1 MKYRELYPTHKSTDR
16 RRMAKQIIFSDSI
29 SITEIKDSKLDNW
42 IETTLQ
48 KSKQNDDGVV
58 VSNVGGYQTKPF
70 LTKEITELLGGPAAI
85 AIKDFTDRHFKFEMS
100 NVWINENYKYSYN
113 NCHFHGGCH
122 YSGVYY
128 YKVPKDSGQLEFHR
142 TDATAFLN
150 LYDFYKTPDTSSVFR
165 INPLPGML
173 VVFPAS
179 FSHSVRQNM
188 SEEPR
193 VSVAFNFKI
202 IDPDK

>member
-1 MKYRELYPTHKSTDR
+1 
-16 RRMAKQIIFSDSI
+16 MAKQIIFSDAI
-29 SITEIKDSKLDNW
+29 SITEIKDPKLDSW
-42 IETTLQ
+42 INTNLEEC
-48 KSKQNDDGVV
+48 KKKDKGVV
-58 VSNVGGYQTKPF
+58 VSNIGGYQTKPF
-70 LTKEITELLGGPAAI
+70 LNKEITKLLGGPAGLAV
-85 AIKDFTDRHFKFEMS
+85 KDLSEKNFKFEML

-113 NCHFHGGCH
+113 NCHFHGGSD

-128 YKVPKDSGQLEFHR
+128 YKVPKDSGQLVFHR

-150 LYDFYKTPDTSSVFR
+150 LTSSTFK
-165 INPLPGML
+165 INPCPGML

-179 FSHSVRQNM
+179 FTHSVEQSM

-202 IDPDK
+202 TGGIK